1 MTQIEPAKTIKEAVI
16 QTMAFCG
23 VQKLTKDN
31 VKKVH
36 LRSKQIQ
43 YLQNGPGFYVYDE
56 QVEVP
61 GEDGKSEK
69 IVEQRSRMPY
79 LSEFKDNIG
88 AAHKD
93 IQAIDDKQWNKII
106 VEHIVSKAKEWIEQE
121 EAYLAAMKNQDN
133 KDSEK
138 YPY

>member
-1 MTQIEPAKTIKEAVI
+1 MTQIEPAKTIEEAII

-23 VQKLTKDN
+23 VSKLTKDN
-31 VKKVH
+31 VKKLH

-43 YLQNGPGFYVYDE
+43 YLQNGPGFYIYDE
-56 QVEVP
+56 PVEVP

-69 IVEQRSRMPY
+69 IIEQRSRMPY

-88 AAHKD
+88 AAHKE
-93 IQAIDDKQWNKII
+93 IQAIDDKQWNKIL

-121 EAYLAAMKNQDN
+121 EAFLSALENPEEEQ
-133 KDSEK
+133 K

>member
-1 MTQIEPAKTIKEAVI
+1 MTQIEPAKTIEEAII

-23 VQKLTKDN
+23 VSKLTKDN
-31 VKKVH
+31 VKKLH

-43 YLQNGPGFYVYDE
+43 YLQNGPGFYIYDE
-56 QVEVP
+56 QVEVL

-69 IVEQRSRMPY
+69 IIEQRSRMPY

-88 AAHKD
+88 AAHKE
-93 IQAIDDKQWNKII
+93 IQAIDDKQWNKIL

-121 EAYLAAMKNQDN
+121 EAFLSALENPEEEQ
-133 KDSEK
+133 K

>member
-1 MTQIEPAKTIKEAVI
+1 MTQIEPAKTIEEAII

-23 VQKLTKDN
+23 VSNLTKDN
-31 VKKVH
+31 VKKLH

-43 YLQNGPGFYVYDE
+43 YLQNGPGFYIYDE

-69 IVEQRSRMPY
+69 IIEQRSRMPY

-88 AAHKD
+88 AAHKE
-93 IQAIDDKQWNKII
+93 IQAIDDKQWNKIL

-121 EAYLAAMKNQDN
+121 EAFLSALENPEEEQ
-133 KDSEK
+133 K

>member
-1 MTQIEPAKTIKEAVI
+1 MTQIEPAKTIEEAII

-23 VQKLTKDN
+23 VSKLTKDN

-43 YLQNGPGFYVYDE
+43 YLQNGPGFYIYDE

-69 IVEQRSRMPY
+69 IIEQRSRMPY

-88 AAHKD
+88 AAHKE
-93 IQAIDDKQWNKII
+93 IQAIDDKQWNKIL

-121 EAYLAAMKNQDN
+121 EAFLSALENPEEEQ
-133 KDSEK
+133 K

>member
-1 MTQIEPAKTIKEAVI
+1 MTQIEPARTIEEAII

-23 VQKLTKDN
+23 VSKLTKDN
-31 VKKVH
+31 VKKLH

-43 YLQNGPGFYVYDE
+43 YLQNGPGFYIYDE

-69 IVEQRSRMPY
+69 IIEQRSGMPY

-88 AAHKD
+88 AAHKE
-93 IQAIDDKQWNKII
+93 IQAIDDKQWNKIL

-121 EAYLAAMKNQDN
+121 EAFLSALENPEEEQ
-133 KDSEK
+133 K

>member
-1 MTQIEPAKTIKEAVI
+1 MTQIEPAKTIEEAII

-23 VQKLTKDN
+23 VSKLTKDN
-31 VKKVH
+31 VKKLH

-43 YLQNGPGFYVYDE
+43 YLQNGPGFYIYDE

-69 IVEQRSRMPY
+69 IIEQRSRMPY
-79 LSEFKDNIG
+79 LSEFKDNIC
-88 AAHKD
+88 AAHKE
-93 IQAIDDKQWNKII
+93 IQAIDDKQWNKIL

-121 EAYLAAMKNQDN
+121 EAFLSALENPEEEQ
-133 KDSEK
+133 K

>member
-1 MTQIEPAKTIKEAVI
+1 MTQIEPAKTIEEAII

-23 VQKLTKDN
+23 VSKLTKDN
-31 VKKVH
+31 VKKLH

-43 YLQNGPGFYVYDE
+43 YLQNGPGCYIYDE

-69 IVEQRSRMPY
+69 IIEQRSRMPY

-88 AAHKD
+88 AAHKE
-93 IQAIDDKQWNKII
+93 IQAIDDKQWNKIL

-121 EAYLAAMKNQDN
+121 EAFLSALENPEEEQ
-133 KDSEK
+133 K

>member
-1 MTQIEPAKTIKEAVI
+1 MTQIEPAKTIDEAII

-23 VQKLTKDN
+23 VSKLTKDN
-31 VKKVH
+31 VKKLH

-43 YLQNGPGFYVYDE
+43 YLQNGPGFFIYDE

-69 IVEQRSRMPY
+69 IIEQRSRMPY

-88 AAHKD
+88 AAHKE
-93 IQAIDDKQWNKII
+93 IQAIDDKQWNKIL

-121 EAYLAAMKNQDN
+121 EAFLSALENPEEEQ
-133 KDSEK
+133 K

>member
-1 MTQIEPAKTIKEAVI
+1 MTQIEPAKTIEEAII

-23 VQKLTKDN
+23 VSKLTKDN
-31 VKKVH
+31 VKKLH

-43 YLQNGPGFYVYDE
+43 YLQNGPGFYIYDE

-69 IVEQRSRMPY
+69 IIEQRSRMPY

-88 AAHKD
+88 AAHKE
-93 IQAIDDKQWNKII
+93 IQAIDDKQWNKIL

-121 EAYLAAMKNQDN
+121 EAFLSALENPEEEQK
-133 KDSEK
+133 S
-138 YPY
+138 PY

>member
-1 MTQIEPAKTIKEAVI
+1 MTQIEPAKTIEEAII

-23 VQKLTKDN
+23 VSKLTKDN
-31 VKKVH
+31 VKKLH

-43 YLQNGPGFYVYDE
+43 YLQNGPGFYIYDE

-69 IVEQRSRMPY
+69 IIEQRSRMPY

-88 AAHKD
+88 PAHKE
-93 IQAIDDKQWNKII
+93 IQAIDDKQWNKIL

-121 EAYLAAMKNQDN
+121 EAFLSALENPEEEQ
-133 KDSEK
+133 K

>member
-1 MTQIEPAKTIKEAVI
+1 MTQIEPARTIEEAII

-23 VQKLTKDN
+23 VSKLTKDN
-31 VKKVH
+31 VKKLH

-43 YLQNGPGFYVYDE
+43 YLQNGPGFYIYDE

-69 IVEQRSRMPY
+69 IIEQRSRMPY

-88 AAHKD
+88 AAHKE
-93 IQAIDDKQWNKII
+93 IQAIDDKQWNKIL

-121 EAYLAAMKNQDN
+121 EAFLSALENPEEEQ
-133 KDSEK
+133 K

>member
-1 MTQIEPAKTIKEAVI
+1 MTQIEPARTIEEAII

-23 VQKLTKDN
+23 VSKLTKDN
-31 VKKVH
+31 VKKLH

-43 YLQNGPGFYVYDE
+43 YLQNGPGFYIYDE

-69 IVEQRSRMPY
+69 IIEQSSRMPY

-88 AAHKD
+88 AAHKE
-93 IQAIDDKQWNKII
+93 IQAIDDKQWNKIL

-121 EAYLAAMKNQDN
+121 EAFLSALENPEEEQ
-133 KDSEK
+133 K

>member
-1 MTQIEPAKTIKEAVI
+1 MTQIEPAKTIEEAII

-23 VQKLTKDN
+23 VSKLTKDN
-31 VKKVH
+31 VKKLH

-43 YLQNGPGFYVYDE
+43 YLQNGPGFYIYDE

-69 IVEQRSRMPY
+69 IIEQRSRMPY

-88 AAHKD
+88 AAHKE
-93 IQAIDDKQWNKII
+93 IQAIDDKQWNKIL
-106 VEHIVSKAKEWIEQE
+106 VEHIVSKAKEWTEQE
-121 EAYLAAMKNQDN
+121 EAFLSALENPEEEQ
-133 KDSEK
+133 K

>member
-1 MTQIEPAKTIKEAVI
+1 MTQIEPARTIEEAII

-23 VQKLTKDN
+23 VSKLTKDN
-31 VKKVH
+31 VKKLH

-43 YLQNGPGFYVYDE
+43 YLQNGPGFYIYDE
-56 QVEVP
+56 RVEVP

-69 IVEQRSRMPY
+69 IIEQRSRMPY

-88 AAHKD
+88 AAHKE
-93 IQAIDDKQWNKII
+93 IQAIDDKQWNKIL

-121 EAYLAAMKNQDN
+121 EAFLSALENPEEEQ
-133 KDSEK
+133 K

>member
-1 MTQIEPAKTIKEAVI
+1 MTQIEPAKTIEEAII

-23 VQKLTKDN
+23 VSKLTKDN
-31 VKKVH
+31 VKKLH

-43 YLQNGPGFYVYDE
+43 YLQNGPGFYIYDE

-69 IVEQRSRMPY
+69 IIEQRSRMPY

-88 AAHKD
+88 AAHKE
-93 IQAIDDKQWNKII
+93 IQAIDDKQWNKIL

-121 EAYLAAMKNQDN
+121 EAFLSALENPEEEQ
-133 KDSEK
+133 K

>member
-1 MTQIEPAKTIKEAVI
+1 MTQIEPARTIEEAII

-23 VQKLTKDN
+23 VSKLTKDN
-31 VKKVH
+31 VKKLY
-36 LRSKQIQ
+36 LRSKQIE
-43 YLQNGPGFYVYDE
+43 YLQNGPGFYIYDE

-69 IVEQRSRMPY
+69 IIEQRSRMPY

-88 AAHKD
+88 AAHKE
-93 IQAIDDKQWNKII
+93 IQAIDDKQWNKIL

-121 EAYLAAMKNQDN
+121 EAFLSALENPEEEQ
-133 KDSEK
+133 K